1 MRSRLCYLHSQIDE
15 IPMSELMQ
23 NLPQV
28 AAAYMLY
35 LVAVISPGPAIIAII
50 STSLNQGRQ
59 RGLTIAL
66 GIFAGSFTWAMAA
79 ALGMAALLTRYGQVL
94 EILKIVGGLYL
105 LYLAYKACRGALR
118 PTVRGDLPTV
128 EGEESFRRTFLTGYA
143 IHLTNP
149 KAVFAWVAI
158 ISLGLP
164 AGASASAVALIVG
177 GCLLTGFTV
186 FMGYAL
192 LFSTRRAA
200 RLYQSARRPLDAL
213 MAVMFGAAGVKM
225 ISSAL

>member
-1 MRSRLCYLHSQIDE
+1 
-15 IPMSELMQ
+15 MSELMQ

-79 ALGMAALLTRYGQVL
+79 ALGMAALLTRYAEVL
-94 EILKIVGGLYL
+94 NVLKIVGGFYL
-105 LYLAYKACRGALR
+105 LYLAYKASRGALR
-118 PTVRGDLPTV
+118 PTVRGDLPTIAV
-128 EGEESFRRTFLTGYA
+128 ETSIRRTFLTGYA

-164 AGASASAVALIVG
+164 AGASGSAVALIVG
-177 GCLLTGFTV
+177 GCLATGLTIFI
-186 FMGYAL
+186 GYAL
-192 LFSTRRAA
+192 LFSTKRAA

-213 MAVMFGAAGVKM
+213 MAAMFGAAGVKM
-225 ISSAL
+225 ISSAF

>member
-1 MRSRLCYLHSQIDE
+1 
-15 IPMSELMQ
+15 MSELMQ

-28 AAAYMLY
+28 AAAYVLY
-35 LVAVISPGPAIIAII
+35 LVAVISPGSAIIAII
-50 STSLNQGRQ
+50 STALGEGRR
-59 RGLTIAL
+59 RGLVIAL

-79 ALGMAALLTRYGQVL
+79 ALGMAALLTRYAGIL
-94 EILKIVGGLYL
+94 EILKIAGGLYL

-118 PTVRGDLPTV
+118 AGDDQPELPV
-128 EGEESFRRTFLTGYA
+128 AKRHVSLGRTFLTGYA

-164 AGASASAVALIVG
+164 AGASGGAVALIVG

-200 RLYQSARRPLDAL
+200 RIYQSARRPLDAL